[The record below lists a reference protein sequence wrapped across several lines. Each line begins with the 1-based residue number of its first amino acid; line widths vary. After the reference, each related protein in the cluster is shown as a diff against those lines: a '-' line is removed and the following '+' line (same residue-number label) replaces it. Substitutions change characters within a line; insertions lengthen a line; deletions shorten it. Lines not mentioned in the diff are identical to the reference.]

1 MLPWQSLPY
10 PSSEITGKIKMEA
23 TSSDYVCIDPENPE
37 TIVHHH
43 PSISDRNVPSISQI
57 DISHRD
63 FDYPED
69 LNCRLCIMDIRVT
82 SRSVV
87 NKQGQRIMKTTIK
100 IFPVTNVKICKN

>member
-37 TIVHHH
+37 TIVHH
-43 PSISDRNVPSISQI
+43 PTISDRNVPSISQI

-69 LNCRLCIMDIRVT
+69 LHCRLFMYRVIHN
-82 SRSVV
+82 SIAPSKELCSKMALGEVGV
-87 NKQGQRIMKTTIK
+87 SL
-100 IFPVTNVKICKN
+100 P

>member
-10 PSSEITGKIKMEA
+10 PSSEITGKTKMETA
-23 TSSDYVCIDPENPE
+23 SSDYVCIDPENPE

-82 SRSVV
+82 SLEFS
-87 NKQGQRIMKTTIK
+87 GE
-100 IFPVTNVKICKN
+100 

>member
-37 TIVHHH
+37 TIVHH
-43 PSISDRNVPSISQI
+43 PTISDRNVPSISQI

-69 LNCRLCIMDIRVT
+69 LNCRLFIMA
-82 SRSVV
+82 
-87 NKQGQRIMKTTIK
+87 
-100 IFPVTNVKICKN
+100 FPVVEFPREGYKIRKVFS